1 MWVVGKKTSPSP
13 KKHFILFSL
22 LLWPAS
28 VQIQERGWEL
38 VALPNNMRGQ
48 HKQKENKLRH
58 IIKVMR
64 DHPKRRFFSL
74 VLCVVRFFIFFWT
87 LRTHHYV
94 NELFCILKQE
104 KEESTEKK
112 TQTST
117 DLLPPLHAEKIEKKR
132 WSKVVNKIVGP
143 HYIHPEAIH
152 AMNEGI
158 MKCIQKEKYHIYRIP
173 IQQQQWL
180 ADYIGKCDANDR
192 QLMEKWH

>member
-1 MWVVGKKTSPSP
+1 MWVVEKTSPSP

-28 VQIQERGWEL
+28 VQIQERGWGL
-38 VALPNNMRGQ
+38 ALPNNMRGQ
-48 HKQKENKLRH
+48 RKQKENKLRH

-64 DHPKRRFFSL
+64 RGTTQREDSFLLF
-74 VLCVVRFFIFFWT
+74 CVSSDIFWT

-112 TQTST
+112 PK
-117 DLLPPLHAEKIEKKR
+117 LLPTSSPLHAEKIEKKR

-143 HYIHPEAIH
+143 LYIPRSYTFYEWRY
-152 AMNEGI
+152 NE
-158 MKCIQKEKYHIYRIP
+158 MYTERKYHI
-173 IQQQQWL
+173 
-180 ADYIGKCDANDR
+180 
-192 QLMEKWH
+192 